1 MGLAFVDVP
10 WYHALMEV
18 GVLRAHC
25 DVCDEQIKRDRG
37 HLWANTLPE
46 GTQAADRVR
55 CSYVSFQR
63 QGREADGP
71 LQRLH
76 ARLAP
81 GNLGSAG
88 PDERRVDS
96 PSLADLPSEG
106 GSAPARLK
114 SKQKL

>member
-46 GTQAADRVR
+46 GHKLRT
-55 CSYVSFQR
+55 VSGVLTFHSN
-63 QGREADGP
+63 GKGEKP
-71 LQRLH
+71 M
-76 ARLAP
+76 
-81 GNLGSAG
+81 
-88 PDERRVDS
+88 
-96 PSLADLPSEG
+96 DLCNDCMLVWLRGIWGVQDPTKD
-106 GSAPARLK
+106 A
-114 SKQKL
+114 